1 MPKEQHH
8 PFNCINFISSIPPGR
23 TVHPIC
29 CRSSRGSSIRFP
41 YSSTHT
47 TPRTFHNISFK
58 RRCRSLSRSL
68 PFSEASPAATTLPDS
83 FINYKFFLSQSH
95 FHFRLRI
102 VNPYPLN
109 PHTSLSFQGRRREKE
124 KRRRK
129 GRRLLLKNITPL
141 ILKGCHSN
149 YNLHL
154 KARQERKRE
163 ERQH

>member
-8 PFNCINFISSIPPGR
+8 PFNRINFISSIPPGR

-68 PFSEASPAATTLPDS
+68 PFQRLRLLPPLCCTSASITLPDS

-109 PHTSLSFQGRRREKE
+109 PHTALSFQGRRREKE

-129 GRRLLLKNITPL
+129 GDL
-141 ILKGCHSN
+141 S
-149 YNLHL
+149 
-154 KARQERKRE
+154 
-163 ERQH
+163 